1 MLITEYLFGFDGF
14 VKFIGVHEGFA
25 FDFEDVDFAFAR
37 EPVEGC
43 CADFEVLAGFF
54 SGVVAFFF
62 FAFRCFDVDFV
73 YRFGDDGLED
83 VLDEPSNHI
92 FL

>member
-1 MLITEYLFGFDGF
+1 MLVTEQLPCFDGF

-25 FDFEDVDFAFAR
+25 FDFENLDFTFVGK
-37 EPVEGC
+37 PVECGR
-43 CADFEVLAGFF
+43 ADFEVFAGFF

-62 FAFRCFDVDFV
+62 FAFCGFDVDFV
-73 YRFGDDGLED
+73 YRFGDDWLED

-92 FL
+92 FF